1 MVYCSVKEI
10 AAQWGVSEQMVRRY
24 CSEGRIKK
32 AKRENGAWLIPE
44 GAAKPKAVKKDKKL
58 PKTGKKVV
66 YQRSKNLHF
75 DIYELIQVEL
85 AYSSNRMASNRL
97 TREQVESIYRTGR
110 ISAGFEPTKVDDIL
124 EVVNHFDCFRYVV
137 DSIQMPLSI
146 QYIQSLH
153 RYLTYGTFADRKKKC
168 MSGEIRTGKSR
179 LGIAPENIKRALD
192 ELVRWYNKQAGSM
205 DLDIILEFHARFEK
219 IHPFDDYNGRL
230 GRILMMKECL
240 RHGVAP
246 FVIDDKH
253 RAPYFKSLACWEED
267 PQPLR
272 DLCQHAQKRFSSRL
286 DTLRMLK
293 RSGQNRL

>member
-124 EVVNHFDCFRYVV
+124 EVVNHFDC
-137 DSIQMPLSI
+137 
-146 QYIQSLH
+146 
-153 RYLTYGTFADRKKKC
+153 

-179 LGIAPENIKRALD
+179 LGIPPESIKRALD
-192 ELVRWYNKQAGSM
+192 ELMRWYNKQAGSM

-240 RHGVAP
+240 RYGVAP

-272 DLCQHAQKRFSSRL
+272 DVCQDAQKRFASRL
-286 DTLRMLK
+286 DTLRLLK
-293 RSGQNRL
+293 RS